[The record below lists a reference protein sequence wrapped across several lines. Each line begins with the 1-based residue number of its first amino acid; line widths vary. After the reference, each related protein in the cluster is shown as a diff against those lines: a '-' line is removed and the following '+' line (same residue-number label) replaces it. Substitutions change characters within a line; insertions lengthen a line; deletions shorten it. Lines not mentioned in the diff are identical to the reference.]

1 MEGEGGKCKMLGECI
16 LLSTLDGPAWAVLTG
31 TGMLGWV
38 TEPNVQIK
46 GSGAGRLE
54 EGGSQVKSQLRD
66 PNKSSQRRTA
76 VG

>member
-1 MEGEGGKCKMLGECI
+1 MQKARGAH
-16 LLSTLDGPAWAVLTG
+16 TLVHIGRAGVGRVDRYRHV
-31 TGMLGWV
+31 GMV
-38 TEPNVQIK
+38 TEPNVQIE
-46 GSGAGRLE
+46 GSGGGRLE